1 MARRN
6 PKEDSET
13 PRTVNLVCESDMDS
27 WSLSP
32 ALIQRKNQTQ
42 ILKRVE
48 RQTLL
53 LSITKVQSDRVSSLK
68 NTGISLET
76 ALAWEWAHS
85 DTAPSPVDQGTVG
98 FVYLHVRCRLS
109 HPELC
114 SYKVFPV
121 FLRAP
126 PIPKRSFL
134 RQKWGR
140 QCYKCSSNNSWL

>member
-32 ALIQRKNQTQ
+32 ALIQGKNQTQ

-53 LSITKVQSDRVSSLK
+53 LSITKVQSDRVSSVK
-68 NTGISLET
+68 NTGISMKTEHWL
-76 ALAWEWAHS
+76 
-85 DTAPSPVDQGTVG
+85 GNG
-98 FVYLHVRCRLS
+98 
-109 HPELC
+109 
-114 SYKVFPV
+114 
-121 FLRAP
+121 
-126 PIPKRSFL
+126 PIVIQLLLQWTKAQLPLFI
-134 RQKWGR
+134 
-140 QCYKCSSNNSWL
+140 